1 MDGSGTVL
9 PLQEFIASLDCDALP
24 RILQVCSGVYFQGSV
39 YELSGSEVCLSTGDL
54 VKVIG
59 LKLLSGSC
67 VDIATDSTCELPVDH
82 KGLFKMVA
90 EDMPYDSLEEMVSLL
105 PVGVDTVGSLSF
117 ISRSE
122 LIIDNFIVPAG
133 QELTLLS
140 SEQGCA
146 RCQVTGPEGSTAEV
160 RIPLNHCGAFY
171 ESQSEHGYSLE
182 EILSSTRLRS
192 RRFRSLK
199 AKACGGPLV
208 FSPIYQI
215 EAIMHMRKNVVNF
228 PSSLEV
234 DVVDV
239 TDECKNV
246 EFVKPL
252 TLVEVSAQPPDA
264 FPTVAE
270 ILEAPEGSRH
280 LFSSA
285 WHTQLQNGHRLLLH
299 GCGRTNMVLAST
311 PKGRKAQQYFLI
323 WHSYG
328 GRLRRK
334 AREFGSVYELYV
346 ASSRAAD
353 GLRVSVTRNCEAVE
367 EEGLPELD
375 IGDQLDVLRCEQ
387 VELAGVAGDKQK
399 VEALVCRRRAEED
412 DDDDDDDDDDEGDE
426 EREGKGSR
434 EDTIYLP
441 LYMGAQFVE
450 VITDKK
456 KYTLAELG
464 KDSWLPLDIK
474 VATRDP
480 GLEKDPL
487 TGLPALR
494 LEEASAE
501 PTVLASLLDKPQHCF
516 QLPTQWLHMSVSFT
530 SDALPWPKGQPPKL
544 YQETVTEVKEH
555 FYYEFRKLTNIESAP
570 PPRPPKRKTSVGKP
584 KKPAKSDV
592 SRSGIPAKS
601 RSLSSSFSQLELE
614 SEKPKRSPAP
624 PLPMSTEDEPPP
636 VRPRKPDTRKGS
648 TSVPSTNVKEP
659 QKNTIPIT
667 EDEPPP
673 LLPRKPDAKTG
684 STSVPNTYVKAPQ
697 KKKGKERQT
706 SDSDDHDYET
716 VEEMVRNAQ
725 ESVMYY

>member
-9 PLQEFIASLDCDALP
+9 PLQEFIASLDCASLP

-54 VKVIG
+54 IKVIG

-67 VDIATDSTCELPVDH
+67 VDIATNSTCELSVDH

-105 PVGVDTVGSLSF
+105 PVGVDTVGSFSF
-117 ISRSE
+117 ISRSD
-122 LIIDNFIVPAG
+122 LTIDNFTVPAG

-146 RCQVTGPEGSTAEV
+146 RCQLTGPEGSTAEV
-160 RIPLNHCGAFY
+160 RISLNHCGAFY
-171 ESQSEHGYSLE
+171 ECQSEHGYSLE

-208 FSPIYQI
+208 LTPIYQI
-215 EAIMHMRKNVVNF
+215 EAIMHMRKNIVNF

-239 TDECKNV
+239 TNECKNV

-252 TLVEVSAQPPDA
+252 NLIELSVQPPDA

-270 ILEAPEGSRH
+270 ILESPEGSRH
-280 LFSSA
+280 FFSST
-285 WHTQLQNGHRLLLH
+285 WHTQLNKGQRLVLH
-299 GCGRTNMVLAST
+299 GCGQTNMVLAST

-323 WHSYG
+323 WGSYG

-334 AREFGSVYELYV
+334 AREFCSVYELYV
-346 ASSRAAD
+346 ASCRAVD

-387 VELAGVAGDKQK
+387 VELAGVGGDKQR
-399 VEALVCRRRAEED
+399 VEALVCRRTAEED
-412 DDDDDDDDDDEGDE
+412 DDDDDDDEEEGDG
-426 EREGKGSR
+426 EREGKWSR
-434 EDTIYLP
+434 EDTICLP
-441 LYMGAQFVE
+441 LYMGAQFME

-456 KYTLAELG
+456 KYTLTELG
-464 KDSWLPLDIK
+464 KESLLPLDIK

-480 GLEKDPL
+480 DLEKDPL
-487 TGLPALR
+487 SGLPALR
-494 LEEASAE
+494 LEEASVE
-501 PTVLASLLDKPQHCF
+501 PTVLASLLDKPQRCF

-530 SDALPWPKGQPPKL
+530 SEALPWPKGQPPKL

-555 FYYEFRKLTNIESAP
+555 FYYEFRKLTSIEAAP
-570 PPRPPKRKTSVGKP
+570 PPRPPKRKMSVGKP
-584 KKPAKSDV
+584 KKPAKSDM
-592 SRSGIPAKS
+592 SRPATPAKS
-601 RSLSSSFSQLELE
+601 RSLSSSFCQLSVD
-614 SEKPKRSPAP
+614 SEKQERSPAP
-624 PLPMSTEDEPPP
+624 PPPTSTEDAPP
-636 VRPRKPDTRKGS
+636 V
-648 TSVPSTNVKEP
+648 
-659 QKNTIPIT
+659 
-667 EDEPPP
+667 
-673 LLPRKPDAKTG
+673 LPRKPGSKTG
-684 STSVPNTYVKAPQ
+684 STLVPNTYVERPQ
-697 KKKGKERQT
+697 KKSKAKVTERHN
-706 SDSDDHDYET
+706 SDSEHDYESM
-716 VEEMVRNAQ
+716 EEMVRNAQ
-725 ESVMYY
+725 ESVLYY